1 MELKDFIVYLHDG
14 AYTVYEQL
22 IGHLSNA
29 DLKSLRLSIR
39 PLSADLFPRL
49 FRRIYIST
57 HTDDLEVFV
66 RIAKHQ
72 RAAKYV
78 REIIWDDTTFDRRL
92 LDIEEYRSRLE
103 DVKPRSKQADLGR
116 AHEFWSQCCSGSN
129 ANKKTQQD
137 HVALQRHIRSFHNL
151 ESVTVMSRSRLTYVD
166 SDMYR
171 KIWQTPR
178 SRKWRALAFYGSLL
192 DPEPHKARP
201 GEQTVLET
209 EGFQT
214 FQFLGHWSDQEYLRI
229 VALNVE
235 LLGSGQSR
243 IMGGQAATR
252 WWERKWVIDLN
263 ELMENERRV
272 VTKPQVELRLLLEL
286 QTQNLWQSDGHWE
299 PTIFNFMWR
308 TRSSLQEITFS
319 SMCLDWFWHAI
330 QTHVPTMSRLNVSD
344 DRNELIQ
351 CQYLRKFTF
360 RNCWCSDPLALLTWL
375 RNSTSVCQIELVA
388 LDMEGL
394 SWPQLLL
401 EMKSAGLQ
409 FDEFEVT
416 RCRSPGLGVGFG
428 GSQTW
433 EAPYSGS
440 SEDITAWL
448 RGESSMPPLQQRSTS
463 DQVVGDR
470 NKWGGERQ

>member
-1 MELKDFIVYLHDG
+1 MELLEFITYIHDG

-22 IGHLSNA
+22 IGHLTNA
-29 DLKSLRLSIR
+29 DLKSLRLVVR
-39 PLSADLFPRL
+39 PLGADLFPRL

-57 HTDDLEVFV
+57 HSDDIEVFV
-66 RIAKHQ
+66 RIADHKS
-72 RAAKYV
+72 AANHV

-103 DVKPRSKQADLGR
+103 DVKSRPKQADIER
-116 AHEFWSQCCSGSN
+116 AHEFWSKSCVESQTN
-129 ANKKTQQD
+129 RKKHQD
-137 HVALQRHIRSFHNL
+137 HVALKRYMHRFVNL
-151 ESVTVMSRSRLTYVD
+151 ESITVMSRSRLTYVD
-166 SDMYR
+166 SDSYWR
-171 KIWQTPR
+171 LWATPR
-178 SRKWRALAFYGSLL
+178 SRKWRALDFYGSLL

-201 GEQTVLET
+201 GEQTVRET
-209 EGFQT
+209 EGYQT
-214 FQFLGHWSDQEYLRI
+214 FQHLGYWSNKEYLRI

-243 IMGGQAATR
+243 IMGGMAASR
-252 WWERKWVIDLN
+252 WYDRKWVIDLN
-263 ELMENERRV
+263 ELMEAERRV

-299 PTIFNFMWR
+299 PTIFEFMWLA
-308 TRSSLQEITFS
+308 RSSLQEITFS
-319 SMCLDWFWHAI
+319 SMCLDWFWFAI
-330 QTHVPTMSRLNVSD
+330 QARWPNPDSWSNPG
-344 DRNELIQ
+344 NENGLSLSQ
-351 CQYLRKFTF
+351 HLRKFTF
-360 RNCWCSDPLALLTWL
+360 RNCWCSDPMALLTWL
-375 RNSTSVCQIELVA
+375 RKSTSVCQIELVA

-401 EMKSAGLQ
+401 QMRQAGLQ

-440 SEDITAWL
+440 SKDITAWL
-448 RGESSMPPLQQRSTS
+448 RGESSEPPLQRFSP
-463 DQVVGDR
+463 D
-470 NKWGGERQ
+470 